1 MLGIDMTQNEDSQ
14 LAQVEAPEVEEA
26 PINQEAEA
34 NKSVNA
40 DTKNEGAAPSESVSN
55 DGGDLQKIIAKKS
68 YEAREAKR
76 EAEETKQRLA
86 ELEAKLA
93 PPEPSMPEMPEYWD
107 FENESDYKKAVHE
120 YTKKVAEAQA
130 FEAQKTAEQQR
141 VQAAE
146 QEAQL
151 ARQEQINKKV
161 QSYADK
167 AKRFGISTQ
176 ELQQNGNL
184 IAAYGLREDIAE
196 VILDDESG
204 PLIAKHIAANP
215 QAIEVLNASNW
226 QNGAIVFQQIKEQA
240 SALKPK
246 VSNAPDPVETL
257 EGGSI
262 PPEDNPWGATFE

>member
-1 MLGIDMTQNEDSQ
+1 MTQNEDSQ

-26 PINQEAEA
+26 PINQEAES
-34 NKSVNA
+34 KESVNA
-40 DTKNEGAAPSESVSN
+40 DTKNEGAAPSDSVSN

-130 FEAQKTAEQQR
+130 FEAQKTAELQR

-167 AKRFGISTQ
+167 AKSFGISTQ

-215 QAIEVLNASNW
+215 QAIEALNASNW